1 MLLRKIM
8 GVFACALVIGAAS
21 FAFAGVPDLTLT
33 TASMAYNATP
43 DPLLLLNRPDGTG
56 KAFNAAVLTT
66 DGSIQDAT
74 ISMTVLDGNGDPV
87 LNFPALDMWLE
98 TTNGGLVPCSGGTA
112 ADQNS
117 HNVTGFTLWAQPL
130 LAGGAD
136 GGTGSGVVT
145 TVYISGAPLVGSDM
159 ALWHN
164 SPDINADGLVNVTD
178 VQVFAVDY
186 FAYAADTG
194 DYEFKSDLEFD
205 NAVNVSDI
213 VPLAQGQGHNCP

>member
-21 FAFAGVPDLTLT
+21 FAVAGVPDLTLT
-33 TASMAYNATP
+33 QASMAYNATP

-56 KAFNAAVLTT
+56 NAFNAAILTT
-66 DGSIQDAT
+66 DGTVQDAT

-87 LNFPALDMWLE
+87 LSFPALDMWLE
-98 TTNGGLVPCSGGTA
+98 TTNGGLVPCTGGTQ
-112 ADQNS
+112 ADQNT
-117 HNVTGFTLWAQPL
+117 HNVTGFTLWAAPL
-130 LAGGAD
+130 QAGGAD
-136 GGTGSGVVT
+136 GGAGSGVVT
-145 TVYISGAPLVGSDM
+145 MVMISNAPLVGSDL

-186 FAYAADTG
+186 FAYAADPLS
-194 DYEFKSDLEFD
+194 YEFKSDLEYD
-205 NAVNVSDI
+205 GAVNVSDI

>member
-1 MLLRKIM
+1 M

-21 FAFAGVPDLTLT
+21 FAVAGVPDLTLT

-56 KAFNAAVLTT
+56 SAFNAAILTS
-66 DGSIQDAT
+66 DGSVQDAT

-87 LNFPALDMWLE
+87 LSFPALDMWLE

-117 HNVTGFTLWAQPL
+117 HNVTGFTLWATPL
-130 LAGGAD
+130 QAGGSD
-136 GGTGSGVVT
+136 GGVGSGVVT
-145 TVYISGAPLVGSDM
+145 MVMISGAALVGSDM

-178 VQVFAVDY
+178 VQEFAVDY
-186 FAYAADTG
+186 YAFAADVLA
-194 DYEFKSDLEFD
+194 YEFQSDLEYD
-205 NAVNVSDI
+205 GAVNVSDI

>member
-21 FAFAGVPDLTLT
+21 FAVAGVPDLTLT
-33 TASMAYNATP
+33 QASMAYNATP

-56 KAFNAAVLTT
+56 NAFNSAILTT
-66 DGSIQDAT
+66 DGTVQDAT

-98 TTNGGLVPCSGGTA
+98 TTNGGLVACTGGTQ
-112 ADQNS
+112 ADQNT
-117 HNVTGFTLWAQPL
+117 HNVTGFTLWAAPL
-130 LAGGAD
+130 QAGGAD
-136 GGTGSGVVT
+136 GGPLSGVVT
-145 TVYISGAPLVGSDM
+145 MVMISGAPLVGSDL

-186 FAYAADTG
+186 FAFAADPLN
-194 DYEFKSDLEFD
+194 YEFKSDMEYD
-205 NAVNVSDI
+205 GAVNVSDI
-213 VPLAQGQGHNCP
+213 VPLAQGQGHHCP